1 MEFRVA
7 IIHTPQCKAG
17 LYLPSNI
24 KVPLRQ
30 IWQTNISAP
39 PKTLN
44 LKNAY
49 FVVILH
55 SISILIKSI
64 LSLILGS
71 YPKKLR
77 PKTQLWPDIFLD
89 VCVEYSFMSNSISSK
104 GKVSVCYKCI
114 LAIFILCP
122 HSTGQHLISVFDTR
136 PSRA

>member
-64 LSLILGS
+64 LSLILREELT
-71 YPKKLR
+71 KKSAAKI
-77 PKTQLWPDIFLD
+77 PT
-89 VCVEYSFMSNSISSK
+89 
-104 GKVSVCYKCI
+104 
-114 LAIFILCP
+114 LARYLFGRLCGIFIYV
-122 HSTGQHLISVFDTR
+122 Q
-136 PSRA
+136 

>member
-89 VCVEYSFMSNSISSK
+89 GVPWR
-104 GKVSVCYKCI
+104 
-114 LAIFILCP
+114 IFIYV
-122 HSTGQHLISVFDTR
+122 Q
-136 PSRA
+136 